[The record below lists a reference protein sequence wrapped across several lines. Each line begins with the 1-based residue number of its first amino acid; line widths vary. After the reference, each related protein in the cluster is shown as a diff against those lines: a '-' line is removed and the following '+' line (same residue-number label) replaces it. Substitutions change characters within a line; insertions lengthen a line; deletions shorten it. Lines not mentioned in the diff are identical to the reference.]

1 VLWAAALWKFTLS
14 VSSSSHP
21 PERLFRMMVV
31 MVMNSVQKL
40 TNHNG
45 DPVSLF
51 GWSFNI
57 PTLLKIARGEC
68 NGYRIVCSLICGI
81 F

>member
-1 VLWAAALWKFTLS
+1 
-14 VSSSSHP
+14 
-21 PERLFRMMVV
+21 MMVV

-40 TNHNG
+40 TNHNS

-68 NGYRIVCSLICGI
+68 NSYRIVCSLICGM

>member
-1 VLWAAALWKFTLS
+1 
-14 VSSSSHP
+14 
-21 PERLFRMMVV
+21 MMVV
-31 MVMNSVQKL
+31 MVMNSDQKL

-68 NGYRIVCSLICGI
+68 NGHRIICSLICGP